1 MVLVTAFQCDG
12 SDLNWEAYNRA
23 YNNSNNK
30 TNNPEI
36 PFTDI
41 SLYIKPP
48 DWKLF
53 RKLLLNISSFSL
65 SFAQPQINRPVPAP
79 DVPCAIS
86 GNSTTTV
93 SLSVVSLCG
102 Q

>member
-1 MVLVTAFQCDG
+1 MILVTAFQCDG

-41 SLYIKPP
+41 YIKPP

-53 RKLLLNISSFSL
+53 RKLLLNIFPL